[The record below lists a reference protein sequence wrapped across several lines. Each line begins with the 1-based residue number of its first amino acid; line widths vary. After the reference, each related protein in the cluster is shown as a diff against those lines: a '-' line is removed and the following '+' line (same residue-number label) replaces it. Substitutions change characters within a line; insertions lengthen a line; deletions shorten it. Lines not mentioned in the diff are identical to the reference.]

1 MELLRGGELFD
12 RICGRSI
19 FTEEE
24 AFRIIYPLTDC
35 LCYLHRMGIIHR
47 DIKVRSDW
55 NTLSKPE
62 NILCKDS
69 LFDVKIGDFGLSKLV
84 FPDEKLDYPC
94 GTLNYIGR
102 EREIKWSI
110 APEVISKQGYTTK
123 ADMWSL
129 GVIFYLLLTLLAEFM
144 SRLRGR
150 LPFDGD
156 RQETIIKAIVTAQ
169 PDYNNSAFLNLSY
182 NVRYSGVD

>member
-12 RICGRSI
+12 RICGHSI

-47 DIKVRSDW
+47 DIKVG
-55 NTLSKPE
+55 LSHRTHAQPE

-69 LFDVKIGDFGLSKLV
+69 LFDIKIGDFGLSKLV

-94 GTLNYIGR
+94 GTLNYIGSSR
-102 EREIKWSI
+102 CGLSLA

-129 GVIFYLLLTLLAEFM
+129 GIIFYLL
-144 SRLRGR
+144 
-150 LPFDGD
+150 
-156 RQETIIKAIVTAQ
+156 
-169 PDYNNSAFLNLSY
+169 
-182 NVRYSGVD
+182 

>member
-1 MELLRGGELFD
+1 MELLRGGELFV
-12 RICGRSI
+12 RICGHSI

-47 DIKVRSDW
+47 DIKVS
-55 NTLSKPE
+55 LSHRTHAQPE

-69 LFDVKIGDFGLSKLV
+69 LFDIKIGDFGLSKLV

-94 GTLNYIGR
+94 GTLNYIG
-102 EREIKWSI
+102 SSCCGLSLA

-129 GVIFYLLLTLLAEFM
+129 GVIFYLL
-144 SRLRGR
+144 
-150 LPFDGD
+150 
-156 RQETIIKAIVTAQ
+156 
-169 PDYNNSAFLNLSY
+169 
-182 NVRYSGVD
+182 